1 MSRVTPRPELPTIT
15 LLGAGAYNYV
25 VSSSY
30 LESFY
35 KKVWQALLSVK
46 YGETVTYGELATMT
60 GSPGA
65 ARAVGQA
72 VHQHHLPLLVPC
84 HRVVYRGGGV
94 GNYSGGDG
102 KETKQWLLQHE
113 AQT

>member
-1 MSRVTPRPELPTIT
+1 MTIHV
-15 LLGAGAYNYV
+15 YV
-25 VSSSY
+25 LHNIMLFLIY

-35 KKVWQALLSVK
+35 KKVWQALLLVK
-46 YGETVTYGELATMT
+46 YGETVTYGEIAIMT

-72 VHQHHLPLLVPC
+72 VHKHHVPLLVPC
-84 HRVVYRGGGV
+84 HRVVYSGGRV

-102 KETKQWLLQHE
+102 KETKEWLLQHE
-113 AQT
+113 AQS